1 MKKTFILLSFLFLAF
16 TSNAFAQKTLTAKQL
31 FMQLPNDYINGSKA
45 EKATFLSFPDSIK
58 TDTLSFFISE
68 NAVPKKIAGDFQVPQ
83 SIGSMRV
90 FRGKS
95 SIIVGL
101 RYQVDNRKE
110 QNPTVDT
117 TKVITVLLEYKGGKW
132 TDVTDSKMPKVS
144 ADYAYKVLSENFQ
157 MKGLKKEDVWV
168 ETQLG
173 IDKSGLAAVAR
184 IKGDTSVTDL
194 KWFKWTGKNFVEAE
208 Y

>member
-1 MKKTFILLSFLFLAF
+1 MKKTIILLSLLFLAF
-16 TSNAFAQKTLTAKQL
+16 TSNAIAQKTLTAKQL
-31 FMQLPNDYINGSKA
+31 FMLLPNEYINGNA
-45 EKATFLSFPDSIK
+45 TEKAKFLSFPDSIK

-68 NAVPKKIAGDFQVPQ
+68 NAVPKKIAGNFQVPQ
-83 SIGSMRV
+83 ALGSMRV

-95 SIIVGL
+95 SLFVGL
-101 RYQVDNRKE
+101 RYQVDDRKE

-117 TKVITVLLEYKGGKW
+117 TKIVTVLLEYKGGKW
-132 TDVTDSKMPKVS
+132 TNVTDSKMPKVS
-144 ADYAYKVLSENFQ
+144 AEYAYKVLSEKFQ
-157 MKGLKKEDVWV
+157 MKDLKKEDVWV

-173 IDKSGLAAVAR
+173 IEKSGLAAVAR

>member
-1 MKKTFILLSFLFLAF
+1 MKKSFILLSCLFLAF
-16 TSNAFAQKTLTAKQL
+16 TINATAQKTLTAKQL
-31 FMQLPNDYINGSKA
+31 FLQLPSDYINGTAK
-45 EKATFLSFPDSIK
+45 EKTAFLSFPDSIK
-58 TDTLSFFISE
+58 RDTLSFFISE
-68 NAVPKKIAGDFQVPQ
+68 SAVPKKIAGNFQVPQ
-83 SIGSMRV
+83 ALGTMRV

-95 SIIVGL
+95 SLFVGL
-101 RYQVDNRKE
+101 RYQVDDRKE

-144 ADYAYKVLSENFQ
+144 AEYAYKVLSEKFQ
-157 MKGLKKEDVWV
+157 MKNLKKEDVWV